1 MQADDKKPPV
11 LDKCTLG
18 FFENMFCSIKFEEFV
33 YETLASIY
41 IYILIFEWE
50 GAGRVEK
57 LIEFKSGCFLKKCS
71 K

>member
-18 FFENMFCSIKFEEFV
+18 FFENMFCSIKFRELF
-33 YETLASIY
+33 YETLANISIYIY

-50 GAGRVEK
+50 GVGRVGK
-57 LIEFKSGCFLKKCS
+57 LIELQSG
-71 K
+71 